1 MSEGKDL
8 TKGNL
13 LSNMVKFCL
22 PLLFTN
28 LLNSIYNIVDGIW
41 IGRLVGDNGLAATTN
56 CWPIILAAGSVFT
69 GVTVTTS
76 VLVAQHFASKDREK
90 IKEII
95 TPMYIISLIMGIL
108 TSLTVIL
115 TEDFWFNLFNTPL
128 EIRNDAKSYLT
139 CYSIGFIFDFVA
151 FTAIE
156 GIRAIGNSKTPLFI
170 LAITEIINIIL
181 DPIFI
186 KLGYGV
192 KGAAIA
198 TAISMLILLIISFMY
213 TRKSELLKFN
223 RKYLIFKKEFL
234 KKVSSLGIPMIAQ
247 QLFAICTIMLEVN
260 VSNSLGI
267 IGASTYAIVSKF
279 QEVVWVIGNSMNQLL
294 TVVVGQFI
302 GKKEYNRVKEAI
314 KNGLKL
320 GIIPMSITAIFVV
333 FFSGIFARVFTENK
347 DVLKEA
353 VGYMHIVGIGY
364 TLVPICQ
371 VLYGFILGC
380 GKTKYAFVASVSAS
394 ITEIV
399 LILIINNKFV
409 NKEFMALGIGISSW
423 YIVEIALFAIYY
435 YSKRWMKE
443 SYKL

>member
-1 MSEGKDL
+1 
-8 TKGNL
+8 
-13 LSNMVKFCL
+13 
-22 PLLFTN
+22 
-28 LLNSIYNIVDGIW
+28 
-41 IGRLVGDNGLAATTN
+41 
-56 CWPIILAAGSVFT
+56 
-69 GVTVTTS
+69 
-76 VLVAQHFASKDREK
+76 
-90 IKEII
+90 
-95 TPMYIISLIMGIL
+95 
-108 TSLTVIL
+108 
-115 TEDFWFNLFNTPL
+115 
-128 EIRNDAKSYLT
+128 
-139 CYSIGFIFDFVA
+139 
-151 FTAIE
+151 
-156 GIRAIGNSKTPLFI
+156 
-170 LAITEIINIIL
+170 
-181 DPIFI
+181 
-186 KLGYGV
+186 
-192 KGAAIA
+192 
-198 TAISMLILLIISFMY
+198 
-213 TRKSELLKFN
+213 
-223 RKYLIFKKEFL
+223 
-234 KKVSSLGIPMIAQ
+234 
-247 QLFAICTIMLEVN
+247 
-260 VSNSLGI
+260 
-267 IGASTYAIVSKF
+267 
-279 QEVVWVIGNSMNQLL
+279 MNQLL

-399 LILIINNKFV
+399 LILIVNNKFV